1 MKYQVYLLLM
11 TFSFFIPS
19 VLQANAFNT
28 LNYSGRIVNL
38 DGSPKTGTVD
48 LEVRFFDSQEAGLE
62 KAL

>member
-11 TFSFFIPS
+11 TFSFIPS

-48 LEVRFFDSQEAGLE
+48 LEVRFLTHRRLA
-62 KAL
+62 